1 MLNGNTF
8 RFFFSLCNL
17 NIIIVKTFWNFT
29 AFTGS
34 LTKNALRVTI
44 IIIII
49 IIITIII
56 ISSSSIVVIIIIIII
71 TLTKTGKNQNA
82 TTLNTTGYLS

>member
-1 MLNGNTF
+1 MLINGNTL
-8 RFFFSLCNL
+8 RFFFSLSNL

-49 IIITIII
+49 TIIITIII
-56 ISSSSIVVIIIIIII
+56 ISIVVIIIIIII
-71 TLTKTGKNQNA
+71 TLTKTGKNQNT

>member
-49 IIITIII
+49 IITIII
-56 ISSSSIVVIIIIIII
+56 ISSSSIVVIIIIII

>member
-49 IIITIII
+49 IITIII
-56 ISSSSIVVIIIIIII
+56 ISSSSIAVIIIIII